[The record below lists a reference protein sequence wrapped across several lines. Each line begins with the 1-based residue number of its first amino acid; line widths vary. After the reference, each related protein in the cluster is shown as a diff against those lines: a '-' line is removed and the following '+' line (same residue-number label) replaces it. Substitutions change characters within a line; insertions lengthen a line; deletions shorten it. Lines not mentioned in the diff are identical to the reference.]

1 MYTNGISKYLHHTA
15 HSASAKKGASTLR
28 LHLLAL
34 LAFMVSGGLLARHL
48 GQDLNWDLMNYHW
61 YNPWAFL
68 HGRLG
73 YDIEPAWRMT
83 YVNPLLDLPTYLLRA
98 HLQPVTAGVILG
110 AFQALN
116 GWLVFE
122 IALLLLRKYVRPYRL
137 LVGVALVTGFLSLC
151 GAASLSEI
159 GNSMGEN
166 IVSLF
171 VLAALLLL
179 LLSFNRPTPK
189 AAFTLRIAA
198 YFLAGIA
205 VGLKLTSFMYIIPLL
220 LCGLLIDARWKIR
233 IRDGVLHGMAVFGG
247 ILFSA
252 GYWYVQVWHMFGN
265 PIFPFYN
272 AIFKS
277 PYYPAVNFSEHIW
290 FPQTLAQKI
299 FFPFTFAHLP
309 TDPTKPFFRDP
320 RLAVLFVLFFAA
332 IAYWLV
338 QRKFVKGWPAL
349 RFNRPE
355 WAFIAFIV
363 ISYLLWE
370 TLFSYYRYLLPVE
383 LLSLTFI
390 ALLVYKLIPRM
401 RLATILLAILF
412 GFISLY
418 TVHSNWGRI
427 PWQPDNFGPDLYT
440 QLSGV
445 DGTVLMVPKNP
456 IAFLVPYLPAKDRA
470 ISIDDYDGI
479 TPKQRA
485 LIESAIDK
493 DTANHRAFYAIQ
505 TANGVEESGYLKKF
519 GFVTTGCTPIKTYVG
534 TYLYDGALQY
544 NVCTLQRV
552 SD

>member
-1 MYTNGISKYLHHTA
+1 
-15 HSASAKKGASTLR
+15 
-28 LHLLAL
+28 
-34 LAFMVSGGLLARHL
+34 MVSGGLLARHL

-83 YVNPLLDLPTYLLRA
+83 YVNPLLDLPTYILRA
-98 HLQPVTAGVILG
+98 HLQPVVAAMVLG

-122 IALLLLRKYVRPYRL
+122 IVLLLLRKYVQPYWL
-137 LVGVALVTGFLSLC
+137 LFSAALVIGFLSLC

-171 VLAALLLL
+171 ILAALLLL
-179 LLSFNRPTPK
+179 LLSFSK
-189 AAFTLRIAA
+189 ARAKTALIFRVTA

-220 LCGLLIDARWKIR
+220 LCGLLIDARWTIR
-233 IRDGVLHGMAVFGG
+233 MRDSVLHAVAVLGG
-247 ILFSA
+247 ILLSA
-252 GYWYVQVWHMFGN
+252 GYWYAQVWHMFGN

-272 AIFKS
+272 ALFKS

-290 FPQTLAQKI
+290 FPQTVAQKI

-320 RLAVLFVLFFAA
+320 RLAVLFTILLVVA
-332 IAYWLV
+332 AYWLV
-338 QRKFVKGWPAL
+338 QRLLVKGWPKL
-349 RFNRPE
+349 HFSRQE
-355 WAFIAFIV
+355 GAFLLFMVIA
-363 ISYLLWE
+363 YLLWE

-401 RLATILLAILF
+401 QLATVLLAILF

-427 PWQPDNFGPDLYT
+427 PWQSYNFGPDLYT

-456 IAFLVPYLPAKDRA
+456 IAFMVPHLPAKDRA
-470 ISIDDYDGI
+470 ISIDDYDTM

-485 LIESAIDK
+485 LIESTIDK
-493 DTANHRAFYAIQ
+493 DMANHRPFYSIQ
-505 TANGVEESGYLKKF
+505 TANGVEEAAYLKKF
-519 GFVTTGCTPIKTYVG
+519 GFVTTGCTPIVTYVG
-534 TYLYDGALQY
+534 KYLYNGALQY
-544 NVCTLQRV
+544 NVCTMQRV